1 MTTTQ
6 RPQPKFKE
14 AEVLDP
20 RDEYLAL
27 VAEKERRDSFRKW
40 ELYTPYPKQ
49 AEWLNWS
56 VPVKTI
62 FGGNRVGKTLT
73 AAYEMTCHLTG
84 MYPAWWTGRRFY
96 KAIKARCVA
105 VNYKQLR
112 EVMQVEL
119 LGDLRTALGSG
130 MIPKD
135 LIVDKSMTQ
144 GVSDVVDKVWVR
156 HVPTGGIS
164 VLEFMVNEQGYEA
177 FMGPSRDV
185 TWIDEECDHA
195 VFTECRLRAMTVKG
209 IMLVTFTPLKGLT
222 SLAKFL
228 LYEKDGT
235 VVRRIVIGWDDVP
248 HLSEEDKRQMSVGLL
263 PHEVKARRTG
273 LPSMATGLI
282 YPFEAKDILVKP
294 FEIEWHNPGIIGLDV
309 AYTSPTA
316 GALLRFDPSSKTTY
330 MTDEHY
336 LAGMLT
342 SVHAS
347 AIRRKF
353 GCFPIRID
361 PSANRKERDG
371 ENIIKEYRE
380 EFGSD
385 WEVKNANNAVYSG
398 ITKLHAAMAEGR
410 FKVFSSCMHWIE
422 EWQNYVWDDSKVN
435 SEGQFM
441 PRKKDDHLMDASRY
455 GYMSIEDAKPINS
468 TKVFTHPLQTWD
480 PLDPNTGY

>member
-1 MTTTQ
+1 MTVA
-6 RPQPKFKE
+6 RPQPKFRD
-14 AEVLDP
+14 ADARDP

-27 VAEKERRDSFRKW
+27 VAEKERRDSFRKL

-49 AEWLNWS
+49 AEWLNWN

-62 FGGNRVGKTLT
+62 FGGNRVGKTLS
-73 AAYEMTCHLTG
+73 AAYEMACHLTG
-84 MYPAWWTGRRFY
+84 LYPAWWTGRRFY
-96 KAIKARCVA
+96 KPIKARCVA

-135 LIVDKSMTQ
+135 LITDRSMTQ

-156 HVPTGGIS
+156 HVPTGGVS

-185 TWIDEECDHA
+185 TWIDEECDHE

-263 PHEVKARRTG
+263 PHEIKARRTG

-282 YPFEAKDILVKP
+282 YPF
-294 FEIEWHNPGIIGLDV
+294 
-309 AYTSPTA
+309 
-316 GALLRFDPSSKTTY
+316 
-330 MTDEHY
+330 
-336 LAGMLT
+336 
-342 SVHAS
+342 
-347 AIRRKF
+347 
-353 GCFPIRID
+353 
-361 PSANRKERDG
+361 
-371 ENIIKEYRE
+371 
-380 EFGSD
+380 
-385 WEVKNANNAVYSG
+385 
-398 ITKLHAAMAEGR
+398 
-410 FKVFSSCMHWIE
+410 
-422 EWQNYVWDDSKVN
+422 
-435 SEGQFM
+435 
-441 PRKKDDHLMDASRY
+441 
-455 GYMSIEDAKPINS
+455 
-468 TKVFTHPLQTWD
+468 
-480 PLDPNTGY
+480 